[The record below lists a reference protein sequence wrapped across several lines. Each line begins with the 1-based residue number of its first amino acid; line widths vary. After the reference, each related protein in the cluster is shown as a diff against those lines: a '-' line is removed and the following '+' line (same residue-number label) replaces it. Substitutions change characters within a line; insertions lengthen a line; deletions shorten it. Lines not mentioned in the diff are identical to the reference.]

1 MSVYYLQNAS
11 AVQPGP
17 TRQRAF
23 HLSPRQI
30 DVLRLLGD
38 GLSNKQIGRALGI
51 SYQTVKQHIQ
61 CVLEELG
68 AANRLQAVVF
78 AYRRGIL
85 AFEEPG
91 TVTAGGGGADY
102 GGRFKP
108 RQVLNDQG

>member
-1 MSVYYLQNAS
+1 MSVYYLQNAT
-11 AVQPGP
+11 AVPSRPAQPSP
-17 TRQRAF
+17 F

-30 DVLRLLGD
+30 DVLRHLGD

-51 SYQTVKQHIQ
+51 SDHTVKQHIQ

-85 AFEEPG
+85 AFEG
-91 TVTAGGGGADY
+91 AVTPSAGVSAAI
-102 GGRFKP
+102 
-108 RQVLNDQG
+108 

>member
-1 MSVYYLQNAS
+1 MSVYYLQNAT
-11 AVQPGP
+11 AVPPGSV
-17 TRQRAF
+17 QHSSF

-38 GLSNKQIGRALGI
+38 GLSNKQIGRVLGI
-51 SYQTVKQHIQ
+51 SSQTVKQHIQ

-85 AFEEPG
+85 AFD
-91 TVTAGGGGADY
+91 GADATS
-102 GGRFKP
+102 P
-108 RQVLNDQG
+108 RIDAGAGFSEHRMACERD

>member
-1 MSVYYLQNAS
+1 MSVYYLQNAT
-11 AVQPGP
+11 AVPPNRAQV
-17 TRQRAF
+17 RAF

-38 GLSNKQIGRALGI
+38 GLSNKEIGRALGI

-85 AFEEPG
+85 RFDTTDASAADDAAFDTRP
-91 TVTAGGGGADY
+91 ALH
-102 GGRFKP
+102 GRI
-108 RQVLNDQG
+108 